1 MGMCKS
7 KQKAPTFLPTSVFHL
22 LCLALPVVD
31 VLLVPLFKLPLIP
44 RRQRAPGVNES
55 CERELTVAVIIVI
68 IPLEISLME
77 IWLCV
82 ICSAGLT

>member
-22 LCLALPVVD
+22 LCLALPVD
-31 VLLVPLFKLPLIP
+31 VFLVPLFKLPLIP
-44 RRQRAPGVNES
+44 RRLRAPGVNES
-55 CERELTVAVIIVI
+55 CERELTVAVVIVI

-77 IWLCV
+77 VCLCV
-82 ICSAGLT
+82 ICSAV